1 MPGTTYRDSK
11 VKEKGAARNA
21 VTRADNV
28 NTEYVYKARK
38 LDYKFFEAEP
48 DANARPIA
56 KRLSSY
62 PSVRG
67 HCVERFRSTDTDIH
81 VLLRE
86 TAKSAAKHNWR
97 KVDAPSPETAFAT
110 YYIAINNINIPQPM
124 GCRNRPARSAPPA
137 LKGVPDL
144 LSTITLS

>member
-1 MPGTTYRDSK
+1 MCIRD
-11 VKEKGAARNA
+11 R
-21 VTRADNV
+21 
-28 NTEYVYKARK
+28 YVYNVRK
-38 LDYKFFEAEP
+38 LDDNVFETES

-56 KRLSSY
+56 KRLNSY
-62 PSVRG
+62 LRVRG
-67 HCVERFRSTDTDIH
+67 LRGFAKCSSDIH

-97 KVDAPSPETAFAT
+97 KVDATSPETAFAT
-110 YYIAINNINIPQPM
+110 YYMAINNINMPQPM